1 MISQN
6 IPGPKAR
13 PVLVLKYLALWMA
26 MRGAPSINSLEVT
39 QEVRQ
44 DKCTQETID
53 ICYKQKK
60 ILWETER
67 TLKQIHLPK
76 SLI

>member
-44 DKCTQETID
+44 DICTQETINMLLAKKS
-53 ICYKQKK
+53 CVRQK
-60 ILWETER
+60 E
-67 TLKQIHLPK
+67 H
-76 SLI
+76 